1 MTSASTAKDS
11 HECNRHDAERPPFFV
26 WQNDDLILLSEHF
39 TGEEER
45 ERTESME
52 DETVGSGSFSVTDL
66 SVALVRE
73 FLHRGGHADA
83 LRAFDASL
91 TSSSS
96 REGGDASGSNAP
108 TSRSALRRA
117 LSLEKQAARAKARSE
132 NGSTPTSL
140 EVLVGTHM
148 QRIEQK
154 HQHQAPM
161 TMKTTTIN
169 VSSSSSFTRTH
180 AGGDMS
186 MSDLHAAIP
195 PVRASAEFEA
205 LKTSTSLD
213 ATHSSSSSSSSRR
226 LQRPQTA
233 HSLGRSRSADVVVV
247 EDFDEDFEMGPV
259 SAPQIDVLA
268 NRRVQTGEPVHHEM
282 WRQAVRL
289 LSRSSAGLGG
299 GAGMESAAA
308 CVPDSWLQGFY
319 FRPSPKHTK
328 GAAAH
333 EMSASSSSMT
343 QNSTKLPYG
352 LVQAEGGPCG
362 VLAAVQ
368 AQMIKEHLSRGARVT
383 CLGGITSED
392 AKALLVHAIA
402 AIIWR
407 AGSAAGGGGSSA
419 GLALP
424 AGSGAVMWHQAT
436 SLEDMESLVRDA
448 LGNLGNRLGIVIV
461 VMSLVL
467 ARGPKAVAKD
477 MDDTGLTG
485 STADASLVG
494 AHGYCTQELVNLLLC
509 GRAVSNV
516 FDGVKVLEND
526 SVTNEKITS
535 STELR
540 GITSRADIGFLTLFE
555 WYKYMEVGS
564 YYKFPKFPVWVVCS
578 ESHFST
584 LFLHVDADAD
594 ADATNQYA
602 TSTLDAS
609 SPPLRLAYYDGLASQ
624 EDEIV
629 LTLRYDANE
638 GGHTGRREHAGHL
651 NSSGSAADAT
661 APAVPVP
668 PLEYV
673 IETRWP
679 RVAVD
684 WNDSEKIL

>member
-1 MTSASTAKDS
+1 MD
-11 HECNRHDAERPPFFV
+11 
-26 WQNDDLILLSEHF
+26 
-39 TGEEER
+39 
-45 ERTESME
+45 
-52 DETVGSGSFSVTDL
+52 DETVGSSSFFSVTEL

-73 FLHRGGHADA
+73 FLHRGGHGDA

-96 REGGDASGSNAP
+96 RDGNGSGSSAP

-117 LSLEKQAARAKARSE
+117 LSLEKHAARAKARSE

-161 TMKTTTIN
+161 TMKTTTTTTTN
-169 VSSSSSFTRTH
+169 APSFTRTH

-186 MSDLHAAIP
+186 VSDLHAALP
-195 PVRASAEFEA
+195 PVRASAEFET
-205 LKTSTSLD
+205 LKSSASLD
-213 ATHSSSSSSSSRR
+213 ATNSSSSSRR
-226 LQRPQTA
+226 SQRPQTA
-233 HSLGRSRSADVVVV
+233 HNLGRSRSADVVVV

-259 SAPQIDVLA
+259 STPQIDFLA
-268 NRRVQTGEPVHHEM
+268 KRRVQMGESVHHEM

-319 FRPSPKHTK
+319 FRPSPNSTK
-328 GAAAH
+328 RASAH
-333 EMSASSSSMT
+333 EMSTSSSM
-343 QNSTKLPYG
+343 QNPTRLPYG

-368 AQMIKEHLSRGARVT
+368 AQMIKEHMSRGARVT
-383 CLGGITSED
+383 CLGGITGED
-392 AKALLVHAIA
+392 AKALLVRAIA

-407 AGSAAGGGGSSA
+407 AGSATGGGSSA

-424 AGSGAVMWHQAT
+424 AGSGAVIWHQAA
-436 SLEDMESLVRDA
+436 SLEQMESLVRDA

-477 MDDTGLTG
+477 MDDTGLSG
-485 STADASLVG
+485 STGDGSLVG

-516 FDGVKVLEND
+516 FDGVKVLESD
-526 SVTNEKITS
+526 SANNEKNSSSSS

-602 TSTLDAS
+602 ASTLDAS
-609 SPPLRLAYYDGLASQ
+609 SSPLRLAYYDGLASQ

-629 LTLRYDANE
+629 LTLRYDTDE
-638 GGHTGRREHAGHL
+638 GGHTGRREHAGLL
-651 NSSGSAADAT
+651 NSSSSAADAT